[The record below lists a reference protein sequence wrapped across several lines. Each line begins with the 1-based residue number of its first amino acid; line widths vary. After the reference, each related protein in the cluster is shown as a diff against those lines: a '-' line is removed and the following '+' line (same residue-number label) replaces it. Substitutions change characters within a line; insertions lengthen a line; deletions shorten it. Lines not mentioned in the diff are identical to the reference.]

1 MLYFLEDLHDNRDVN
16 VNIYIQFTP
25 KPVAID
31 NYEIRRT
38 WLLLV
43 VFLIVPTRDLSFSDQ
58 PVNAELPL
66 IVIS

>member
-16 VNIYIQFTP
+16 VNSYLQYTP

-38 WLLLV
+38 QLLV
-43 VFLIVPTRDLSFSDQ
+43 VFLIVPTRDLSFSDE

>member
-31 NYEIRRT
+31 K
-38 WLLLV
+38 L
-43 VFLIVPTRDLSFSDQ
+43 
-58 PVNAELPL
+58 
-66 IVIS
+66 